1 MRKIIK
7 VYSNNVVSARQGEL
21 EIIAIGAGVGFHK
34 HPGDPVDES
43 KVEKIYTFETKQ
55 QKQLHQLME
64 GVPILYF
71 RISEAIAAKAMEKL
85 KIRLSSQIL
94 ISLSDHICYAVER
107 KKKGISIPNLMLN
120 EIQALYRQ
128 EFKIGLWALKLIEV
142 NTGVVLDQNE
152 AGYIAMHIVNATIGG
167 SAEYSQISRILRFI
181 KDIQRIVE
189 DTYGIEMDEKNLNH
203 ARFVT
208 HLKFLGQHIFSNTKN
223 DPKDKLNELYVFFS
237 KRDDRINAC
246 IEAIAEMVREKY
258 QYELQ
263 ENEKVY
269 LMIHI
274 SKMVE

>member
-34 HPGDPVDES
+34 HPGDPVEES

-152 AGYIAMHIVNATIGG
+152 AGYIAIHLVE
-167 SAEYSQISRILRFI
+167 AEVGVDKTTNYVQDAMNMIQGIMNII
-181 KDIQRIVE
+181 KYHFYWAY
-189 DTYGIEMDEKNLNH
+189 TL
-203 ARFVT
+203 
-208 HLKFLGQHIFSNTKN
+208 
-223 DPKDKLNELYVFFS
+223 
-237 KRDDRINAC
+237 
-246 IEAIAEMVREKY
+246 
-258 QYELQ
+258 
-263 ENEKVY
+263 
-269 LMIHI
+269 
-274 SKMVE
+274 

>member
-34 HPGDPVDES
+34 HPGDPVEES

-107 KKKGISIPNLMLN
+107 KKKGISILRTLN
-120 EIQALYRQ
+120 A
-128 EFKIGLWALKLIEV
+128 
-142 NTGVVLDQNE
+142 
-152 AGYIAMHIVNATIGG
+152 
-167 SAEYSQISRILRFI
+167 
-181 KDIQRIVE
+181 
-189 DTYGIEMDEKNLNH
+189 
-203 ARFVT
+203 
-208 HLKFLGQHIFSNTKN
+208 
-223 DPKDKLNELYVFFS
+223 
-237 KRDDRINAC
+237 
-246 IEAIAEMVREKY
+246 
-258 QYELQ
+258 
-263 ENEKVY
+263 
-269 LMIHI
+269 
-274 SKMVE
+274 